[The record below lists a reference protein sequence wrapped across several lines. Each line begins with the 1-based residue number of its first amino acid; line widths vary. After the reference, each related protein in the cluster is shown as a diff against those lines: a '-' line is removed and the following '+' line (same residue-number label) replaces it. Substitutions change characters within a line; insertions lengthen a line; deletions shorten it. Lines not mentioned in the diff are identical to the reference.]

1 MNKTEKLGKES
12 IGKLML
18 SLSVPA
24 ITGQIVNMLYNIVD
38 RIYIGHIPEIGGT
51 ALAGVGL
58 TLPVIIIIS
67 AFSSLIGMGGAPH
80 AAIRLGE
87 NKKDQAESILGNC
100 FSLLLLI
107 SVILTAFFL
116 HFGEKLLWL
125 FGASE
130 KTINYG
136 LDYLNIYVI
145 GTVFVQLTLGLNPF
159 ITTQGYAKTGMLTVI
174 IGAVTNSILDPIFI
188 FVFNM
193 GVKGAAVATV
203 ISQGVSAIWVI
214 TFLSRNKPV
223 LKLRKKFMRLKG
235 SVIAPVLLLGVSPF
249 IMSSTEGLLLIA
261 FNSSLQKYGG
271 DIAVGA
277 MTILSSLM
285 QLLMLPLRGLTQG
298 AQPII
303 SYNYGAKNNDRVKKA
318 FKVLLLSSIGYA
330 LLFWTVLMS
339 FPRLFVSIFNN
350 EDMEL
355 INYTVWALRIYFS
368 ASFVLSVQNSCQQ
381 TFVAV
386 GQAKISVFLALLR
399 KIILLIPLIYILPA
413 FFENK
418 IFAVFL
424 AEPVSD
430 TIAATVTATIF
441 AYRFKKIL
449 KENKVQ
455 TQKIS

>member
-1 MNKTEKLGKES
+1 
-12 IGKLML
+12 
-18 SLSVPA
+18 
-24 ITGQIVNMLYNIVD
+24 
-38 RIYIGHIPEIGGT
+38 
-51 ALAGVGL
+51 
-58 TLPVIIIIS
+58 
-67 AFSSLIGMGGAPH
+67 
-80 AAIRLGE
+80 
-87 NKKDQAESILGNC
+87 
-100 FSLLLLI
+100 
-107 SVILTAFFL
+107 
-116 HFGEKLLWL
+116 
-125 FGASE
+125 
-130 KTINYG
+130 
-136 LDYLNIYVI
+136 
-145 GTVFVQLTLGLNPF
+145 
-159 ITTQGYAKTGMLTVI
+159 
-174 IGAVTNSILDPIFI
+174 
-188 FVFNM
+188 
-193 GVKGAAVATV
+193 
-203 ISQGVSAIWVI
+203 
-214 TFLSRNKPV
+214 
-223 LKLRKKFMRLKG
+223 
-235 SVIAPVLLLGVSPF
+235 
-249 IMSSTEGLLLIA
+249 
-261 FNSSLQKYGG
+261 
-271 DIAVGA
+271 
-277 MTILSSLM
+277 
-285 QLLMLPLRGLTQG
+285 MLPLRGLTQG

-330 LLFWTVLMS
+330 LLFWNVLMS